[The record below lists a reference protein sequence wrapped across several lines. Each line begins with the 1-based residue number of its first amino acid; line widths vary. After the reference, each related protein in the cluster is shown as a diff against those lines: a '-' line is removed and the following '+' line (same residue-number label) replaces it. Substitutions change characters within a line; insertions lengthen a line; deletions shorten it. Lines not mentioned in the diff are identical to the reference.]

1 MSSARNVHFERARAL
16 GSMNAGAFGFVPS
29 ITNTQKIMFG
39 AGLVY
44 AGLGFPGMK
53 TIGKSLKNIAK
64 YHKRDTA
71 ENLLVAG
78 GGMIIMSGLAGAY
91 RA

>member
-16 GSMNAGAFGFVPS
+16 GSMNAGALGFVPS
-29 ITNTQKIMFG
+29 ITNTQKIMLG

-71 ENLLVAG
+71 QNLAVAG
-78 GGMIIMSGLAGAY
+78 GVVLAGSGVLGA
-91 RA
+91 